1 MALPLPTFFPR
12 GNRVNKQTMSN
23 KSDKVDNTTQEEN
36 IKAQEAG
43 AETAAETTEEVA
55 NEATEEMTEV
65 EKLQA
70 EVEDLKNQNL
80 RLYAEFENFRKR
92 NARERV
98 ELATTANKEVL
109 SALLPVLDD
118 FQRALNNISDE
129 EKESETAKG
138 IALIQ
143 NKLRETLKQKG
154 LKPMENTIGKKFD
167 VDFMEAIT
175 KIPAPTPDMA
185 GKVIDEIEPG
195 YLIGEKI
202 LRYAK
207 VVVADGEPL
216 S

>member
-1 MALPLPTFFPR
+1 MT
-12 GNRVNKQTMSN
+12 K
-23 KSDKVDNTTQEEN
+23 KSEETKAAASQEEQVVDNAATEVVEN
-36 IKAQEAG
+36 E
-43 AETAAETTEEVA
+43 ETTVDASEGDNASDEIG
-55 NEATEEMTEV
+55 
-65 EKLQA
+65 KLKS
-70 EVEDLKNQNL
+70 EIKELKNQNL

-98 ELATTANKEVL
+98 ELSTTANREVL
-109 SALLPVLDD
+109 SAMLPVLDD
-118 FQRALNNISDE
+118 FQRALKNIG
-129 EKESETAKG
+129 ESEADSESTKG
-138 IALIQ
+138 ITLIY
-143 NKLRETLKQKG
+143 NKLNDTLKQKG

-195 YLIGEKI
+195 YYIGEKI

-207 VVVADGEPL
+207 VVVADGEPQ